1 MKVFSIISMVIFTLT
16 IWGAFGVIYVTQ
28 QTPTYNF
35 REVEALVVPEYTEY
49 AASMKRFEMIEQAVT
64 DESTNDVTNEETTN
78 ETADNIYQQ
87 ASSPTND
94 ILYSFEKDQP
104 VSVDQL
110 LIALG
115 ISE

>member
-1 MKVFSIISMVIFTLT
+1 MVIFTLT
-16 IWGAFGVIYVTQ
+16 IWGAFGAIYVMQ
-28 QTPTYNF
+28 QTPTVSF

-49 AASMKRFEMIEQAVT
+49 VASIKRFEIIEQPVM
-64 DESTNDVTNEETTN
+64 DDSTNEETPN
-78 ETADNIYQQ
+78 EIPDSIYEQ

>member
-16 IWGAFGVIYVTQ
+16 IWGAFGAIYVMQ

-35 REVEALVVPEYTEY
+35 RDVEALVVPEYTEY
-49 AASMKRFEMIEQAVT
+49 VASIKRFEMIEQPVT
-64 DESTNDVTNEETTN
+64 DEPTNDATNEETTN
-78 ETADNIYQQ
+78 ETPDNIYEQ

-115 ISE
+115 INE

>member
-1 MKVFSIISMVIFTLT
+1 MKLFSIISMVIFTLT
-16 IWGAFGVIYVTQ
+16 IWGAFGVIYMVQ
-28 QTPTYNF
+28 QTPTFTYSD
-35 REVEALVVPEYTEY
+35 VGTSDVPEYTEY
-49 AASMKRFEMIEQAVT
+49 VASMKRFEVIKEHIT
-64 DESTNDVTNEETTN
+64 DEPINDVTNEKTTN
-78 ETADNIYQQ
+78 ERPDNIYEQ

>member
-1 MKVFSIISMVIFTLT
+1 MKVFSIISMVIFNLT
-16 IWGAFGVIYVTQ
+16 IWGAFGAIYVVQ
-28 QTPTYNF
+28 QTPTFSF
-35 REVEALVVPEYTEY
+35 REVEAPSVPVHTEY
-49 AASMKRFEMIEQAVT
+49 IASIKRFELIEQPAT
-64 DESTNDVTNEETTN
+64 NKLTNDESTNERP
-78 ETADNIYQQ
+78 DNIYEQ

-110 LIALG
+110 LTALG

>member
-16 IWGAFGVIYVTQ
+16 IWGAFGAIYVTQ
-28 QTPTYNF
+28 QTPTFSF
-35 REVEALVVPEYTEY
+35 REVEALSVPTYTEY
-49 AASMKRFEMIEQAVT
+49 IASIKRFEIVEQPVI
-64 DESTNDVTNEETTN
+64 DEPTNDVTNEETTN
-78 ETADNIYQQ
+78 ETPDNIYEQ

>member
-1 MKVFSIISMVIFTLT
+1 MVIFTLT
-16 IWGAFGVIYVTQ
+16 IWGAFGVIYVIQ
-28 QTPTYNF
+28 QTPTLSYS
-35 REVEALVVPEYTEY
+35 ELKTLDTPEYYEY
-49 AASMKRFEMIEQAVT
+49 AAEIKRFDIIEQT
-64 DESTNDVTNEETTN
+64 ETNGSSDEETIN
-78 ETADNIYQQ
+78 ETSDNVYQQ
-87 ASSPTND
+87 ASSSAND